1 MILLQAMIGFAFLFI
16 IVAIILF
23 IVGVPL
29 LALQVRKILLKIFP
43 VGNTKRE
50 FWVYVA
56 SVLIA
61 IPLTILLIVILSY
74 IPISLPSPT

>member
-23 IVGVPL
+23 IVGAPL
-29 LALQVRKILLKIFP
+29 LALVVRKILLKIFP

-50 FWVYVA
+50 FWIYVA

-61 IPLTILLIVILSY
+61 ILLTILLLIILMH
-74 IPISLPSPT
+74 IPLASPT